1 MLSESVQCIHTGTSL
16 SSVFGERLLTACWR
30 PFSLRPHTD
39 APRCAS
45 DNPKAM
51 FASAPVQKMHKKGSA
66 GSLAKTAQGPPATP
80 ESTPTKTLTTGTMA
94 PN

>member
-30 PFSLRPHTD
+30 PFSPGCVLTR
-39 APRCAS
+39 RCAS